1 MLVTGTGPE
10 ESIGLGGGGFS
21 TIGKMARA
29 VQTGTRHVTR
39 APLSGCSAVG
49 GGEGSGAGGWLAR
62 AEASRDMDWKQALK
76 SRLAA
81 NTDRKSLHWGGC
93 CQFALVCQWWA
104 LRRES
109 LTVGGRSWPSAPVGL
124 RGLSAA
130 LSEGHWS
137 GGFSDRCPQKGAF
150 PVDFGAV
157 VPPVWLRLS
166 PPHLPT
172 QEGAAKAACQG
183 RSREDI

>member
-10 ESIGLGGGGFS
+10 ESVGLGAGGFS

-109 LTVGGRSWPSAPVGL
+109 LTGGGRFLAFSTCGPS
-124 RGLSAA
+124 R
-130 LSEGHWS
+130 HWS